1 MCPRHVSSVTELT
14 QPWPAMGTQKH
25 KWSIMSLVC
34 CVTTSDILSSAQ
46 MLKAKKM
53 QVLFSMQ
60 TRFSCL
66 HRMICFTVL
75 WSSENTVVPTKVTY
89 FNGTDRAGLSFM
101 SNATNPSLLWHFLKF
116 ILIRMETK
124 DKFPSALLKQ
134 LSSTL
139 LFEVPR
145 RQVCDVRSKWLG
157 SASGRL
163 PKGACILQS
172 DLFLAI

>member
-1 MCPRHVSSVTELT
+1 MTELT
-14 QPWPAMGTQKH
+14 QPWPAVGTQKH
-25 KWSIMSLVC
+25 KWSIMSLLC
-34 CVTTSDILSSAQ
+34 CVTASDIRSSVQ
-46 MLKAKKM
+46 MLKQQQKKS
-53 QVLFSMQ
+53 VLFSMQ
-60 TRFSCL
+60 IRFNHL
-66 HRMICFTVL
+66 HRTMCFTVS
-75 WSSENTVVPTKVTY
+75 WRSEDIVVPPNVTY
-89 FNGTDRAGLSFM
+89 FNSTDSAGLSFM

-116 ILIRMETK
+116 IFITIETK

-139 LFEVPR
+139 LFEVQR

-163 PKGACILQS
+163 PKGVCILQS